1 MNKKFL
7 IVNCLCLVYATA
19 LAQSPISLQT
29 AIDTAFKNNL
39 SIKNE
44 KLKTEYQQKLIK
56 TAKIIPPTNVIG
68 DFGQINSFYTDTKLS
83 VTQTISFPKVYSS
96 RKNLLSKEWESSVLN
111 TAVKETE
118 LRKQVS
124 KVYYNLLYLQQKEKL
139 LHRTDSLFSEFL
151 EKATLRF
158 NKGESNIL
166 EKTTAENQRGQ
177 IGLQLNQLKQDMELL
192 QLQFQL
198 LLNTNTV
205 FMPDSEEFKK
215 DITSF
220 GDSSSLTTHPF
231 VQFYQQQKQVASM
244 ETQVEK
250 SKLLPELILGYNIM
264 SIRGTGANNKEY
276 NSIPRFQSVQIGLG
290 IPIFNSGQKAR
301 INAAKANEIV
311 AANEYELNLKNF
323 ERSYKTALLQYQK
336 NKETVA
342 YFETSALKN
351 ANIITTTVNNQFIN
365 GDINYLDWVILVN
378 QAISIQSDYIEAIK
392 NLNESAVEINSFSNQ
407 KIN

>member
-96 RKNLLSKEWESSVLN
+96 QKNLLGKEWESSVLN

-124 KVYYNLLYLQQKEKL
+124 KVYYNLLCLQQKEKL
-139 LHRTDSLFSEFL
+139 LYRTDSLFSQFL
-151 EKATLRF
+151 EKATFRF

-205 FMPDSEEFKK
+205 FIPDSQEFKI

-220 GDSSSLTTHPF
+220 VDSSSLTTHPF
-231 VQFYQQQKQVASM
+231 VQFYQLQKQVASM

-290 IPIFNSGQKAR
+290 IPIFNSGQKAK

-323 ERSYKTALLQYQK
+323 ETSYKTALLQYQK
-336 NKETVA
+336 N
-342 YFETSALKN
+342 
-351 ANIITTTVNNQFIN
+351 
-365 GDINYLDWVILVN
+365 
-378 QAISIQSDYIEAIK
+378 
-392 NLNESAVEINSFSNQ
+392 
-407 KIN
+407 

>member
-7 IVNCLCLVYATA
+7 IVNCLCLIYATA
-19 LAQSPISLQT
+19 FAQNPISLQA
-29 AIDTAFKNNL
+29 AIDSAFKNNL

-44 KLKTEYQQKLIK
+44 KLKADYQQKLIK
-56 TAKIIPPTNVIG
+56 TAKTIPPTNVIG

-205 FMPDSEEFKK
+205 FIPDSEEFKK
-215 DITSF
+215 DISSF
-220 GDSSSLTTHPF
+220 GDSSSLITHPF
-231 VQFYQQQKQVASM
+231 VQFYQERKQIAAAA
-244 ETQVEK
+244 TQVEK
-250 SKLLPELILGYNIM
+250 SKLLPDLILGYNMM

-290 IPIFNSGQKAR
+290 IPIFNSGQKAK
-301 INAAKANEIV
+301 INAAKANETV
-311 AANEYELNLKNF
+311 VANEYELNFKTF
-323 ERSYKTALLQYQK
+323 ETSYKTALLQYQK

-342 YFETSALKN
+342 YFETTALKN

-392 NLNESAVEINSFSNQ
+392 NLNESAVEINSFINQ